1 MRHPYRGVMS
11 CTEVRLGA
19 AISSEESHYSTLY
32 AFGDPAGVVR
42 TDAVDAGFSV

>member
-1 MRHPYRGVMS
+1 MQLFPINMEDENVKKY
-11 CTEVRLGA
+11 
-19 AISSEESHYSTLY
+19 TLKRVITALFI

>member
-1 MRHPYRGVMS
+1 MGEFNSVAEKIY
-11 CTEVRLGA
+11 
-19 AISSEESHYSTLY
+19 SEESHYSTLY